1 MALQF
6 DDATRNDILDV
17 IETRVGPSPVM
28 RVFTG
33 PPPVNC
39 AAADT
44 GTLISEKVLP
54 SDWMEAAGTFAP
66 GVKRKLGTWQDLS
79 ANNTGAPGHFRIYSS
94 GGSPCRMQ
102 GTAGLSGTDMI
113 VDTSPVTA
121 GQSFTVGVFTLTA
134 PGA

>member
-6 DDATRNDILDV
+6 DDPIRNDLCDV
-17 IETRVGPSPVM
+17 IETRTGTAPIL

-44 GTLISEKVLP
+44 GTLISEKNLP
-54 SDWMEAAGTFAP
+54 SDWMEVAGTLSP

-79 ANNTGAPGHFRIYSS
+79 ANNSGAPGHFRIYSS
-94 GGSPCRMQ
+94 GGTPCRVQ
-102 GTAGLSGTDMI
+102 GTVGLSAADMI
-113 VDTSPVTA
+113 VNVSPVTA
-121 GQSFTVGVFTLTA
+121 GQSFTVDVFTLTA